1 MYYNDQYDYWV
12 DYDYDEE
19 PLVPRMKHESVADAV
34 FTLMEELYD
43 SAKAIQPETI
53 RQTFAYLCDQ
63 LNLKDDLLHDE
74 NGLCVIH
81 QKEKQPDTASKVR
94 RDLAEHAV
102 VLKEELTSEEP
113 MNKERVENALKKICW
128 EVGTPMFYGQKI
140 NVQRSKSELF
150 DFAVN
155 LARSQ
160 AMGV

>member
-1 MYYNDQYDYWV
+1 MRITTMYYNDQYDYWV

-102 VLKEELTSEEP
+102 VLKEELTSRSEEH
-113 MNKERVENALKKICW
+113 
-128 EVGTPMFYGQKI
+128 T
-140 NVQRSKSELF
+140 SELQSH
-150 DFAVN
+150 VN
-155 LARSQ
+155 LVCRLLLE
-160 AMGV
+160 